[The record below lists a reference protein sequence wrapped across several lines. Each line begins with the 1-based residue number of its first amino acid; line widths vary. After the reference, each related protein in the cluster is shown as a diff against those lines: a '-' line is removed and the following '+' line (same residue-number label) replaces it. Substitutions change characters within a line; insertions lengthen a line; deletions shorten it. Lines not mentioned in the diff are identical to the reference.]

1 MPKHEAMAQI
11 SRPFQIVLA
20 VFLVFACVW
29 LFALQ
34 GRSTSSNTSSTS
46 APVVSATTPTPAPSA
61 TANATPSATSKA
73 GGKGSSTHIYHGSAP
88 GLEGLTRDIARAH
101 HAAAV
106 SEGRAQRL
114 ESKSAQVSGEAAAG
128 SSTAAPASSTKA
140 STSGARASTPPHT
153 STHTGATSA
162 PTKATTRAASKP
174 ASTKTASSKT
184 TTSAAHKHPS
194 TLAATLT
201 GQRTVE
207 AELAKGEIVLL
218 LFWNPQGTDDVAV
231 QQAVRQVERADRSSH
246 PRVAVQEA
254 TAGQV
259 ASFGSVTRGVQ
270 VYATPTLF
278 VINKHGDAIV
288 LTGLQDAFSI
298 EQTIDEAAHS

>member
-11 SRPFQIVLA
+11 SRPFQIVVV

-34 GRSTSSNTSSTS
+34 GRSSTPTSSSS
-46 APVVSATTPTPAPSA
+46 APVVSATTPAASAPS
-61 TANATPSATSKA
+61 TAAAKA
-73 GGKGSSTHIYHGSAP
+73 KPKGTSTHVYHGPVP
-88 GLEGLTRDIARAH
+88 GLEGLTRDISRTH
-101 HAAAV
+101 HAVGV
-106 SEGRAQRL
+106 SEGRTQRI
-114 ESKSAQVSGEAAAG
+114 ENKSAQVAGEATPR
-128 SSTAAPASSTKA
+128 SSTP
-140 STSGARASTPPHT
+140 TPPHT
-153 STHTGATSA
+153 STHTPTHTSA
-162 PTKATTRAASKP
+162 ATAPVTN
-174 ASTKTASSKT
+174 ASTHASSKT
-184 TTSAAHKHPS
+184 SSKALSKTSSKTSTSVAHKRAT

-218 LFWNPQGTDDVAV
+218 LFWNPKGTDDVAV
-231 QQAVRQVERADRSSH
+231 QQAVRQVQTADRSSRQ
-246 PRVAVQEA
+246 RVAVQEA
-254 TAGQV
+254 MASQV

-278 VINKHGDAIV
+278 VINKAGHAIV

-298 EQTIDEAAHS
+298 QQTIDEAE

>member
-11 SRPFQIVLA
+11 SRPFQIVVV

-34 GRSTSSNTSSTS
+34 GRSSTPTSSSS
-46 APVVSATTPTPAPSA
+46 APVVSATTPAASAPSTAASSASSA
-61 TANATPSATSKA
+61 TAKA
-73 GGKGSSTHIYHGSAP
+73 KPKGTSTHVYHGPVP
-88 GLEGLTRDIARAH
+88 GLEGLTRDISRAH
-101 HAAAV
+101 HAVGV
-106 SEGRAQRL
+106 SEGRTQRI
-114 ESKSAQVSGEAAAG
+114 ENKSAQVAGEATPK
-128 SSTAAPASSTKA
+128 SSTPT
-140 STSGARASTPPHT
+140 HT
-153 STHTGATSA
+153 STQTPTHTSA
-162 PTKATTRAASKP
+162 ATAPVTN
-174 ASTKTASSKT
+174 ASTHASSKT
-184 TTSAAHKHPS
+184 SSKALSTTSSKTSTSVAHKRAT

-218 LFWNPQGTDDVAV
+218 LFWNPKGTDDDAV
-231 QQAVRQVERADRSSH
+231 QQAVRQVQTADRSSRQ
-246 PRVAVQEA
+246 RVAVQEA
-254 TAGQV
+254 MASQV

-278 VINKHGDAIV
+278 VINKAGHAIV

-298 EQTIDEAAHS
+298 QQTIDEAE